1 MVVREKFVK
10 NDQYTCKYCYMLL
23 IDNTVR
29 KVPIAKIQVDT
40 PYLKG
45 EVEAQCLT
53 DAIYDLV
60 IGNVEGA
67 IELLRTLI
75 LIGKKPVL

>member
-29 KVPIAKIQVDT
+29 KVPIVKIQVDT

-45 EVEAQCLT
+45 EVEA
-53 DAIYDLV
+53 
-60 IGNVEGA
+60 
-67 IELLRTLI
+67 
-75 LIGKKPVL
+75 VL